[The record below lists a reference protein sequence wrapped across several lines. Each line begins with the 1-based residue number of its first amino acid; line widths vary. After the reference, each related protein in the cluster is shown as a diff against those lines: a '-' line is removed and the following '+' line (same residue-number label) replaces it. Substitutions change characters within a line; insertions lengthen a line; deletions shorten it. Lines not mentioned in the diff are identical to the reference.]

1 MENLDLDS
9 KATKK
14 YRTRE
19 GQTAKDDYVTVVMDA
34 LLTRVNSSRGGGQK
48 LRDNE
53 TDAEL

>member
-19 GQTAKDDYVTVVMDA
+19 GQTANDDYVTVVMDA
-34 LLTRVNSSRGGGQK
+34 LLKRVNSSRG
-48 LRDNE
+48 
-53 TDAEL
+53 